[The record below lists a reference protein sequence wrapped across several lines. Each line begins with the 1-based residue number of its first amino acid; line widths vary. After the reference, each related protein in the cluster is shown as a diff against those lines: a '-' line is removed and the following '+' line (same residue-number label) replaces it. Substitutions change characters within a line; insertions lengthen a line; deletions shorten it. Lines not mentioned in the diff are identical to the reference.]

1 MEDDSNEEV
10 APVGRLDSFILSSNT
25 PSTQY
30 ETIKPSLF
38 EQRITLLEKKLEEQS
53 NTINELK
60 SENIA
65 LKNQLNDAFQN
76 IITIY
81 NKLDNYNKIENFN
94 TKLNQINLNFL
105 YYSMDDKLYKLEES
119 YKSLNHD
126 IIKTRGEYGLINSGI
141 KHYLKSNIAKCELK
155 YKSSVDGKNKDI
167 YHNKCDDILYQLFI
181 IKTTNNKRF
190 GIFFCN
196 NKKNMTSNSNNTTN
210 INNNNINNN
219 LYSINSLSNSNI
231 FTNRNY
237 NYNENKELNYYQ
249 TLRSF
254 NSFNDRFNYNYNNYF
269 SNQDNLS
276 SNNNNNNNLLFS
288 SLSSLSSLSSYRK
301 HNTVSVDFN
310 NNYDTNKKNEIFN
323 CKSKPDKFFAFSL
336 NNFKNYYLNNKNGN
350 YTPCFSIYFDPNRE
364 SFYGKEK
371 KNSSGQYLLTGKE
384 EFNILEFEVYE
395 IDV

>member
-10 APVGRLDSFILSSNT
+10 APVGRLDSFILTSNT
-25 PSTQY
+25 PSTQN
-30 ETIKPSLF
+30 ETLKPSLSD
-38 EQRITLLEKKLEEQS
+38 QRISLLEKKLEEQS
-53 NTINELK
+53 NQIKNLK

-81 NKLDNYNKIENFN
+81 NKLNNYNKIENFN

-105 YYSMDDKLYKLEES
+105 YYSMDDKLYKLEDS

-126 IIKTRGEYGLINSGI
+126 IIKTRGEFGLINSGI

-155 YKSSVDGKNKDI
+155 YKSSVDGKSKDI

-196 NKKNMTSNSNNTTN
+196 NKKNNIDNSN
-210 INNNNINNN
+210 INNNTYNTNN
-219 LYSINSLSNSNI
+219 LFNINSLSNSNI
-231 FTNRNY
+231 FNNR

-249 TLRSF
+249 SYRSF
-254 NSFNDRFNYNYNNYF
+254 NSFNDRYNYNNYNYYNNYF
-269 SNQDNLS
+269 SNQDNINNNS
-276 SNNNNNNNLLFS
+276 SNNNNL
-288 SLSSLSSLSSYRK
+288 LSSLSSLSSYKR
-301 HNTVSVDFN
+301 HNTISVDFN
-310 NNYDTNKKNEIFN
+310 NNYDTNKKYEIFN

-336 NNFKNYYLNNKNGN
+336 NNFKNYYLNNKNVN
-350 YTPCFSIYFDPNRE
+350 NTPCFSIYFDPNRE

-371 KNSSGQYLLTGKE
+371 KISSGQYILTGKE

-395 IDV
+395 IEI